1 LKLSLFPVKRDVNGR
16 RVFYCRA
23 CIAKHGRCYW
33 TERARHGIRVKPVA
47 HAGYHN
53 VGMTFCVVYA
63 QRNKTFLL
71 AISSRKLEDN
81 VRIAFAP

>member
-1 LKLSLFPVKRDVNGR
+1 
-16 RVFYCRA
+16 
-23 CIAKHGRCYW
+23 
-33 TERARHGIRVKPVA
+33 
-47 HAGYHN
+47 
-53 VGMTFCVVYA
+53 MTFCVVYA